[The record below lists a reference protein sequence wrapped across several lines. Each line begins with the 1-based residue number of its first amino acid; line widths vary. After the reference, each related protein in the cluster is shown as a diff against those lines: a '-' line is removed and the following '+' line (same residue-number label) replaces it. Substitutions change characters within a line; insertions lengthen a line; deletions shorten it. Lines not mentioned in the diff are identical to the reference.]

1 MLCRQLRSIVFSA
14 ITTCILASGYAAE
27 TTPADAGNPSE
38 AGLAN
43 DISASLVVCGRGARL
58 ISSFGH
64 CSIHMSCPSAKLDN
78 YYTYLIH
85 ATPKNI
91 RRFFTE
97 GICTGQFVVQKWDV
111 FAKDY
116 IEQNRP
122 ITEYKL
128 NLTID
133 EIRHLWMNLDKET
146 INPKSRA
153 YSFLH
158 SQCTSICADI
168 IRGSLLNER
177 MDSGELP
184 DALNGTLRDYTNY
197 AVANYPWELFC
208 FQSLLGSEG
217 EQQGI
222 VWEKLAPTIIY
233 PVWSQSSIVDAT
245 GTGRPVFTGE
255 SQVLFDGTY
264 SPSKPSPLTPSVVFA
279 ILLVFTLL
287 LTVAEVFSKKMR
299 KITRVYDI
307 LLLCVQTLLGL
318 FFTWLLLFSS
328 ASWMPG
334 NVLPIVFNPIPAL
347 LWVFFHKKKTFR
359 RVYIIYSVILAAM
372 TVATPFVPQLQWGHA
387 LIFATFLIRTITQII
402 PYINKKPQ

>member
-1 MLCRQLRSIVFSA
+1 MLCRQLRSVVFSA

-27 TTPADAGNPSE
+27 TTPADAGNPSGH
-38 AGLAN
+38 GLAD

-64 CSIHMSCPSAKLDN
+64 CSIRMTCPSAGLDN

-91 RRFFTE
+91 WRFFTE

-122 ITEYKL
+122 ITERKL
-128 NLTID
+128 NLTTD
-133 EIRHLWMNLDKET
+133 EVRHLWMNLDKET
-146 INPKSRA
+146 LNPKSRA

-177 MDSGELP
+177 MDTGELP
-184 DALNGTLRDYTNY
+184 EALGGTLRDYTNY
-197 AVANYPWELFC
+197 AVAGYPWELFC

-217 EQQGI
+217 EQLGT

-233 PVWSQSSIVDAT
+233 PVWSQSSIVDAA
-245 GTGRPVFTGE
+245 GTARPVFTGE

-264 SPSKPSPLTPSVVFA
+264 SPSKPSPLTPTVVFA
-279 ILLVFTLL
+279 ILLVITLI
-287 LTVAEVFSKKMR
+287 LTVAEVFWKKMR
-299 KITRVYDI
+299 RITRVYDI

-334 NVLPIVFNPIPAL
+334 NMLPIVFNPLPAL
-347 LWVFFHKKKTFR
+347 LWILFHKRKAFR
-359 RVYIIYSVILAAM
+359 WVGIVYAVILAAM
-372 TVATPFVPQLQWGHA
+372 MVATPFVPQLQWGHA
-387 LIFATFLIRTITQII
+387 LIFATLLIRTTAHII
-402 PYINKKPQ
+402 PYRNKKSQ